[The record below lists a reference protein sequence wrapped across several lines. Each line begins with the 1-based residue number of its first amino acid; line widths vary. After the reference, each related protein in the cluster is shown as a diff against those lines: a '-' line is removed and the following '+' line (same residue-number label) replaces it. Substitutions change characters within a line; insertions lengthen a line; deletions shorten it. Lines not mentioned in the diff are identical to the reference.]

1 MQRITTENF
10 AGFEDIFICQFDLY
24 GKGRPIYTFENFCKE
39 DKSISMGDETV
50 KIFLN
55 TDGTTDDIREELRAF
70 LDYVAGKKPKDP
82 YVEKLEDAVKEAVF

>member
-1 MQRITTENF
+1 
-10 AGFEDIFICQFDLY
+10 
-24 GKGRPIYTFENFCKE
+24 
-39 DKSISMGDETV
+39 MGDETV

-55 TDGTTDDIREELRAF
+55 TDRTTDDIREELRAF

>member
-1 MQRITTENF
+1 
-10 AGFEDIFICQFDLY
+10 
-24 GKGRPIYTFENFCKE
+24 
-39 DKSISMGDETV
+39 MGDETV

-82 YVEKLEDAVKEAVF
+82 YVEKLEDAVKEAVFKPHSIPLKPISTECGCTLGAVCQPFLIWLGTGPKTAV